1 MAEVDNTWAYLLGK
15 KIYSTVSYKAENMLK
30 DDYPDIRI
38 TDNGKANSKPKFPTV
53 YIHELPGQE
62 IWQTLDGQD
71 INGVLETIQVDVTT
85 NTDPSDARKVM
96 SVVADIFKKM
106 RFKVNQMPEL
116 DFGEEVYRSTARFQ
130 RVVGANDTL

>member
-1 MAEVDNTWAYLLGK
+1 MNCPDK
-15 KIYSTVSYKAENMLK
+15 KS
-30 DDYPDIRI
+30 
-38 TDNGKANSKPKFPTV
+38 G
-53 YIHELPGQE
+53 
-62 IWQTLDGQD
+62 TLDGQD

-85 NTDPSDARKVM
+85 NTDPSDAREVM